1 MPFVEKSKNV
11 FDCSVCEHR
20 CDSKSKSVYNFEADI
35 DFSNFIQ
42 NFVIGLINRLNNS
55 YEALKYNADKSYPD
69 IAVRR
74 KNELDVFA
82 FIEIKVQSRT
92 FMKIQELLPASK
104 LYPSETLALNLSDL
118 ERYFLIKDE
127 TKKPIFVVWAL
138 MNRPCI
144 TGLNYESVKFYYEEL
159 DALKS
164 IRLNDKNDFRRFRRK
179 SGQGDVNEFGEH
191 KGVVVNYHFSINE
204 LKSGLPFL
212 S

>member
-20 CDSKSKSVYNFEADI
+20 CDSKSKSIYNFEADI
-35 DFSNFIQ
+35 DFSNLIQ

-144 TGLNYESVKFYYEEL
+144 TGLNFESVKFYHQEL
-159 DALKS
+159 DVLKS
-164 IRLNDKNDFRRFRRK
+164 IRMNDITDARRFRRK
-179 SGQGDVNEFGEH
+179 SGQGDVNELGVH
-191 KGVVVNYHFSINE
+191 KGVKVNYHFSINE
-204 LKSGLPFL
+204 LMCGLPFL

>member
-1 MPFVEKSKNV
+1 MPFVEQSKNI
-11 FDCSVCEHR
+11 FDCSVCEHK
-20 CDSKSKSVYNFEADI
+20 CDSISKAIYNFDDDI
-35 DFSNFIQ
+35 EFSNYIQ
-42 NFVIGLINRLNNS
+42 NLVIGIINRLNKS
-55 YEALKYNADKSYPD
+55 YEAMKYDKNKSYPD
-69 IAVRR
+69 IVVRKR
-74 KNELDVFA
+74 IEQDVFA

-92 FMKIQELLPASK
+92 FMKIQELLPASN
-104 LYPSETLALNLSDL
+104 LHPSETLALNLSDL
-118 ERYFLIKDE
+118 ERYFSIKNE
-127 TKKPIFVVWAL
+127 IEKPIFVVWAL